1 MNNSKGLLEKLMK
14 FHVLELKGTEKE
26 VAISSNQNTKERS
39 RFFMK
44 SKSLSEPEKNR
55 QNSLSHMEATK
66 INPRTHST
74 KGISKVSI
82 KYYTTIDNCTKLNL
96 MCFVKIIVISLK

>member
-1 MNNSKGLLEKLMK
+1 MNSNEITT
-14 FHVLELKGTEKE
+14 FLELKGTEKE
-26 VAISSNQNTKERS
+26 VVESAFQNTKERS
-39 RFFMK
+39 RLFKK

-74 KGISKVSI
+74 KGISKVFTD
-82 KYYTTIDNCTKLNL
+82 KYVDSLALELN
-96 MCFVKIIVISLK
+96 